1 MFSTRAS
8 TCTCTCMFYY
18 VFFLQPP
25 TGREASHELVVRSF
39 DSPTKCDACTSVMF
53 GLVRQ
58 GMMCKSK
65 CFSISVIPHVCLLLV
80 T

>member
-1 MFSTRAS
+1 MSLIVLFS
-8 TCTCTCMFYY
+8 
-18 VFFLQPP
+18 FFQVI
-25 TGREASHELVVRSF
+25 TGNDREGTHELVVRSF

-58 GMMCKSK
+58 GMMCKSE
-65 CFSISVIPHVCLLLV
+65 SL